1 MPRFAISA
9 EEEGKKKQLDGIPL
23 PMTQQREGL
32 PLPIP
37 EQPVEQ
43 EFLLDDGGLK
53 TPSTSSNMNSSTL
66 TGTYCWREKYYPCP
80 IQIA

>member
-23 PMTQQREGL
+23 PMAQQREGL

-37 EQPVEQ
+37 EQPVERELQ
-43 EFLLDDGGLK
+43 LDDDGGLK
-53 TPSTSSNMNSSTL
+53 TPSSTVSNVSSSTL
-66 TGTYCWREKYYPCP
+66 TGTCC
-80 IQIA
+80 